1 MIQPGAENTL
11 LWMKMTE
18 WATSWSTL
26 YLTTQAQTER
36 KVKKVT
42 ESLDKVCSL
51 KSERGA
57 LAAKS

>member
-1 MIQPGAENTL
+1 MIQPGAESTL
-11 LWMKMTE
+11 TWMKMTK
-18 WATSWSTL
+18 WATSWNTL
-26 YLTTQAQTER
+26 YHTTPAQMER

-51 KSERGA
+51 KSELSA

>member
-1 MIQPGAENTL
+1 MIQPEAESTL
-11 LWMKMTE
+11 PWMKMTE

-51 KSERGA
+51 KKELSVH
-57 LAAKS
+57 AAKS